1 MPGKKQVPVVVNEK
15 LIDRIIKRVRQLTNR
30 ELLYAGLGALLVIV
44 VIYFLFLRSPAAIK
58 VNGQGISR
66 ARFQAL
72 LQDTILQTRQNLAS
86 QGLSLDPKS
95 PMGAQIIAN
104 IRNSLVEQ
112 QVNNLL
118 LFQEAQSRGF
128 SVSDDRVNAQVN
140 ILRAQAGE
148 KNFRF
153 VLKQKGLKERDVRE
167 DVKVQLVAEI
177 FLDDLIRDI
186 VVKEKD
192 AREYYGKYHRKFER
206 KDTVKVRNILLQT
219 RKDAE
224 ECLKEIS
231 GGADFADVARRRT
244 REALFAASG
253 GLWGYRARGEMP
265 REVED
270 VAFSLSPGKV
280 SDIIEGPGGF
290 YIIKVE
296 DFRAAGPSTFAEA
309 KDEVADE
316 LLSIKQKSVVGNLL
330 DDLRRKAIIEVNL

>member
-1 MPGKKQVPVVVNEK
+1 MPGKKQAAVMVNEK
-15 LIDRIIKRVRQLTNR
+15 LIDRIIKRAKQLTNR
-30 ELLYAGLGALLVIV
+30 ELFYIGLGGVLIVIF
-44 VIYFLFLRSPAAIK
+44 IYVLFLRSPAVIK
-58 VNGQGISR
+58 VNGQGISK

-72 LQDTILQTRQNLAS
+72 LQDMILQTQQNLAS
-86 QGLSLDPKS
+86 QGIPFDPNS
-95 PMGAQIIAN
+95 PMGSQIITN

-118 LFQEAQSRGF
+118 LFQEAQSRGI
-128 SVSDDRVNAQVN
+128 SVPDDRVDAQINV
-140 ILRAQAGE
+140 LRAQAGE
-148 KNFRF
+148 KNFLSQ
-153 VLKQKGLKERDVRE
+153 LKQKGLKERDLRE
-167 DVKVQLVAEI
+167 DVKVQLFAEA

-192 AREYYGKYHRKFER
+192 VREYYGKYRRKFER
-206 KDTVKVRNILLQT
+206 KEKVKVRNILLQT

-224 ECLKEIS
+224 ECLKEIK

-244 REALFAASG
+244 RETLYAASG

-265 REVED
+265 RDVED
-270 VAFSLSPGKV
+270 VAFSLTPGDV

-296 DFRAAGPSTFAEA
+296 DFRGAGPSTFAEV
-309 KDEVADE
+309 KEEVVGE
-316 LLSIKQKSVVGNLL
+316 LLNNKQRSLIGNLL